1 MDEGEREEW
10 GGPPYISRRA
20 GMIARGF
27 GSSDVHDG
35 LILSLEVVGACLLG
49 RSRSGIGKAPSLP
62 GFVCCQERAITS
74 YFTNIEPTLLSQKR
88 LTFPRGTG
96 SHPTQTPPL
105 CLTIVEF
112 PPPIR

>member
-35 LILSLEVVGACLLG
+35 LILSLEVVGEPAC
-49 RSRSGIGKAPSLP
+49 
-62 GFVCCQERAITS
+62 
-74 YFTNIEPTLLSQKR
+74 
-88 LTFPRGTG
+88 
-96 SHPTQTPPL
+96 
-105 CLTIVEF
+105 
-112 PPPIR
+112 